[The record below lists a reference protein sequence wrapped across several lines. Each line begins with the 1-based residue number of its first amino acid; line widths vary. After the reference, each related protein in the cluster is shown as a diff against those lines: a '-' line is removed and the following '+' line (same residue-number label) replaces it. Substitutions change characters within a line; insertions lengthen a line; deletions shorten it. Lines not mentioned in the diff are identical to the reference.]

1 MRKEKGTMNV
11 LSVKDLNKAISQDTR
26 AVIGEAENFYFQ
38 QLHAS
43 ADMVALTAEEKPI
56 VLLSGPSGSAK
67 TTTAMRLKRQLE
79 QRSLAAHVI
88 SMDNYFR
95 PLNGLSKEEL
105 SAIDLESPQRVDLEL
120 LDEHLNRFL
129 HCLPTQIPSFNFAN
143 QTREKGELLCRKD
156 KEIIIIEG
164 IHALNPQVI
173 SPVQSHSV
181 GMYVS
186 VRTRLSIGRQ
196 LLHPSKIRLMRRL
209 MRDRLFRGRSIE
221 DIICAFQSV
230 QRGEQLYIMPY
241 KDNAVLNI
249 DTFMSYECAAYCNSL
264 LPLLEKVSDSFEFY
278 GIVKE
283 LIVFLSKL
291 SPIQQSEIPERSI
304 IREFIGGSAFT
315 Y

>member
-1 MRKEKGTMNV
+1 MNV
-11 LSVKDLNKAISQDTR
+11 LSVKDLNKEINRDTR
-26 AVIGEAENFYFQ
+26 AVIGEAESIYFQ
-38 QLHAS
+38 QLDAS
-43 ADMVALTAEEKPI
+43 ADTVALTAEEKPI

-79 QRSLAAHVI
+79 QRSLTAHVI

-95 PLNGLSKEEL
+95 PLNGLSHEER
-105 SAIDLESPQRVDLEL
+105 SNIDLESPQRVDLEL
-120 LDEHLNRFL
+120 LDEHLDRFL
-129 HCLPTQIPSFNFAN
+129 HCLPTQVPAFNFAA
-143 QTREKGELLCRKD
+143 QTREKGELLCRKNN
-156 KEIIIIEG
+156 EIIIIEG

-173 SPVQSHSV
+173 GPVHSHSI

-186 VRTRLSIGRQ
+186 VRTRLSLGKQ

-221 DIICAFQSV
+221 EIICSFQSV

-241 KDNAVLNI
+241 KDNAVINI

-283 LIVFLSKL
+283 LIVFLGKI
-291 SPIQQSEIPERSI
+291 SPIQQSAIPEHSI
-304 IREFIGGSAFT
+304 IREFIGGSAFS